1 MKFGL
6 VLPTDRDRELDPT
19 DCARGIAE
27 QARTVEAAGFDSV
40 WVGEHHFTDR
50 NYFEN
55 FQMLSYLAGI
65 TEEIGLGTSV
75 CLVPLHNP
83 AALAERVAN
92 IDVLSGGRF
101 TFGCALGYRPVE
113 FEAFGVDP
121 AKRVPRL
128 LDALELARRLWIED
142 DVTFEGR
149 EFTFEGL
156 SINPKPVQS
165 GGPDIWLGGG
175 VDASVERAAVHG
187 DAWLPDPGM
196 PRDQLEPLYETY
208 DEARERS
215 PTVRPIWR
223 DLFVAESK
231 SEAIER
237 AKPSIVRKYQAYAD
251 WGSEGGNAD
260 LSGRFE
266 EFADERLCIGSPD
279 DVIEKIEAYREAFG
293 TDYLLFRTQWPGM
306 DDEVAES
313 SLDLFCEEVLP
324 SF

>member
-6 VLPTDRDRELDPT
+6 VLPTDRDRDRDPT
-19 DCARGIAE
+19 ACVRSIAE
-27 QARTVEAAGFDSV
+27 QARRVEAAGFDSV
-40 WVGEHHFTDR
+40 WVGEHHFTNR

-55 FQMLSYLAGI
+55 FQLLSYLAGV
-65 TEEIGLGTSV
+65 TDEIGLGTSV

-92 IDVLSGGRF
+92 LDVLSGGRF

-113 FEAFGVDP
+113 FETFGVDP

-128 LDALELARRLWIED
+128 LETLALARRLWAED
-142 DVTFEGR
+142 DVTFDGE
-149 EFTFEGL
+149 EFAVEDL

-175 VDASVERAAVHG
+175 VDAAVRRAAAHG

-196 PRDQLEPLYETY
+196 PSGELEPLYETY
-208 DEARERS
+208 DGACEDP

-223 DLFVAESK
+223 DLFVAEST
-231 SEAIER
+231 SAAIER
-237 AKPSIVRKYQAYAD
+237 AKPSIVRKYRAYAD
-251 WGSEGGNAD
+251 WGAEGGGAD
-260 LSGRFE
+260 LSSRFE
-266 EFADERLCIGSPD
+266 EFAGERLCIGSPEE
-279 DVIEKIEAYREAFG
+279 VIAGIEAYREAFG

-306 DDEVAES
+306 DDDVAES
-313 SLDLFCEEVLP
+313 SLELFCEEVLP